1 MNLMCE
7 IWSRKPQMLRI
18 VARWHPY
25 KTSCSRCVFMAWLTY
40 REVLVVESQ
49 AARPTSWQTQFE
61 SVFSTCLCVKPL
73 DVFRPRHKTR
83 CPDVFLILTMWLLWL
98 NRNTASWQKKHWRF
112 KQKRNTE
119 VRLICGSPGSDF
131 ANMYSGHRCLALI
144 RVVQQSAEPK
154 SYLTTNSCLEELLC
168 TLSYQTGGVG
178 DLIRLCLCLLDMQT
192 LGKHFF
198 IQPNYSLQAEV
209 SLLSPECPSPPGC
222 APPPPCLLDKTGGV
236 KPPSFK
242 WIPICIPMCR

>member
-7 IWSRKPQMLRI
+7 IWSRKPQMLRT
-18 VARWHPY
+18 VARWHSY

-144 RVVQQSAEPK
+144 RVVQQSAE
-154 SYLTTNSCLEELLC
+154 
-168 TLSYQTGGVG
+168 
-178 DLIRLCLCLLDMQT
+178 
-192 LGKHFF
+192 
-198 IQPNYSLQAEV
+198 AEV
-209 SLLSPECPSPPGC
+209 VSDYKQLSWGALVHIILSNGGGWWSNTALFVPAGHANVGEALLYP
-222 APPPPCLLDKTGGV
+222 T
-236 KPPSFK
+236 
-242 WIPICIPMCR
+242 